1 VREYSTRE
9 VAEISS
15 LPAPQIRRWAR
26 AGLVTPTKDEGGHWR
41 FSFQD
46 LALLRTAGKLL
57 EARVSSARVTRTLHE
72 LREQLSSRPLSA
84 VSLVVAGGRVIVRDR
99 MASWVLESRQG
110 VFGFEM
116 DVRGFGPASGAEATA
131 LSPTAGSP
139 QLRAGDN
146 ADSAYRAAVDLEL
159 AGRPGDAEAA
169 YIAAL
174 KKNPELVN
182 ARINL
187 GRLVHASNRLREAES
202 HYREALDQ
210 EPDNA
215 LAAFNLGVV
224 LEDQGRAAAAVDA
237 YRTAIDNDDDHA
249 DAHFN
254 LARLLEQSG
263 DRQAALR
270 HLARFR
276 RLTT

>member
-26 AGLVTPTKDEGGHWR
+26 LGLVTPVKDQSGRWR

-57 EARVSSARVTRTLHE
+57 EARVSPARVTRTLHE
-72 LREQLSSRPLSA
+72 LRDQLPARPLSA

-116 DVRGFGPASGAEATA
+116 DAGAEPSAPAAAVPGAAKSPATD
-131 LSPTAGSP
+131 S
-139 QLRAGDN
+139 
-146 ADSAYRAAVDLEL
+146 ADSLYRSALDLEL
-159 AGRPGDAEAA
+159 AGRPKEAEAA
-169 YIAAL
+169 YAAAIE
-174 KKNPELVN
+174 KNPKHVD

-187 GRLVHASNRLREAES
+187 GRLVHAADRLREAES
-202 HYREALDQ
+202 LYRRALEQ

-224 LEDQGRAAAAVDA
+224 LEDQGEEPAAVDA
-237 YRTAIDNDDDHA
+237 YRRAIEIDDDHA

-254 LARLLEQSG
+254 LSRLLEQSG

-276 RLTT
+276 RLTR

>member
-15 LPAPQIRRWAR
+15 LPARQIRRWAR
-26 AGLVTPTKDEGGHWR
+26 AGLVTPVKDDSGRWR
-41 FSFQD
+41 YSFQD

-57 EARVSSARVTRTLHE
+57 DAHVSPARVTRTLRE
-72 LREQLSSRPLSA
+72 LRDQLPSRPLSA

-99 MASWVLESRQG
+99 LASWVLESRQG

-116 DVRGFGPASGAEATA
+116 EATDDAGQHA
-131 LSPTAGSP
+131 LVPPETPKAPATASADALYGSA
-139 QLRAGDN
+139 L
-146 ADSAYRAAVDLEL
+146 DLEL
-159 AGRPGDAEAA
+159 AGRLKEAEAA
-169 YIAAL
+169 YRAAL
-174 KKNPELVN
+174 EKNASLVD

-187 GRLVHASNRLREAES
+187 GRLVHSANRLREAEAL
-202 HYREALDQ
+202 YREALDQ

-224 LEDQGRAAAAVDA
+224 LEDQGKTREAVEAYQRAIAV
-237 YRTAIDNDDDHA
+237 DDDHA

-254 LARLLEQSG
+254 LSRLLDQGG

-276 RLTT
+276 RLTR